1 MSRYIDDDL
10 VEEIRINNDIVDVV
24 SEYVK
29 LERKGKHMFG
39 LCPFHREKTPSFS
52 VTQSKQMYYCY
63 SCGKGGN
70 VIHFIKNI
78 ENLDFIE
85 AVEFLAN
92 RVGIE
97 IPDKVSEK
105 DTKLHNLKKELGE
118 LNVFAAR
125 FFYNNLI
132 SEKGKVAREYLKKR
146 NLSEN
151 TIRKFGMGYSTD
163 DWDDLYKAIKDKF
176 SKEAI
181 DASGLVI
188 KNKNG
193 GFYDRFRGRVIFP
206 IFNVRGN
213 VIGFGGRIMDNTQPK
228 YLNSPETVI
237 YSKRKNLYALNFAKK
252 YSQERLIIVEGYM
265 DAVSLNQAGVKNAV
279 ASLGTAFTEEQ
290 ARLIKKYTKEVVL
303 SYDMDNAGQ
312 NATLRAIKILED
324 ANIPVRILII
334 PQGKDPDEFI
344 KHYGKDVFD
353 KLVDKALSA
362 FEYKVKRL
370 KENINIE
377 SVDGRV
383 KFLNEIAKIISNV
396 YNSLEREI
404 YIKKIA
410 KDYKISE
417 EAITREIHRLSM
429 PSGVSNNMKLK
440 KVNEVR
446 GNLTKEVKNEDEVSH
461 YEKLIVVLL
470 ANDNKLYK
478 LAKNDLDDIEF
489 KDEKL
494 RNILDII
501 IKKIEGQEGI
511 VFSELLNLLDEEV
524 ASSYVKLYEEECN
537 FENNEKAILDIIRKI
552 KIKNLKERQQDIIKK
567 LSGEALNDGDLQT
580 KLRQELNDIISK
592 MNLLKK

>member
-10 VEEIRINNDIVDVV
+10 VEEIRISNDIVDVV

-85 AVEFLAN
+85 AVEFLAH

-97 IPDKVSEK
+97 IPDKVSKK
-105 DTKLHNLKKELGE
+105 DTKLHNLKKELSE

-125 FFYNNLI
+125 FFHNNLV
-132 SEKGKVAREYLKKR
+132 SEKGKVARDYLKKR
-146 NLSEN
+146 NITEN
-151 TIRKFGMGYSTD
+151 TIRKFGMGYSTSH
-163 DWDDLYKAIKDKF
+163 WDELYKAIKDKF
-176 SKEAI
+176 SVEAI
-181 DASGLVI
+181 DASGLVV

-206 IFNVRGN
+206 IFNVRGD
-213 VIGFGGRIMDNTQPK
+213 VIGFGGRIMDSTQPK
-228 YLNSPETVI
+228 YLNSPETAI

-252 YSQERLIIVEGYM
+252 YCQERLIIVEGYM

-312 NATLRAIKILED
+312 NATMRAIKILED
-324 ANIPVRILII
+324 SNIPVRILTI

-344 KHYGKDVFD
+344 KKYGKDVFD
-353 KLVDKALSA
+353 NLVDKAQTA

-370 KENINIE
+370 RDAINIE
-377 SVDGRV
+377 SMDGKI

-417 EAITREIHRLSM
+417 DAITREIRRLSM
-429 PSGVSNNMKLK
+429 PSDASKNIKFK
-440 KVNEVR
+440 KVSEGR
-446 GNLTKEVKNEDEVSH
+446 GNLTKEAKDEDELAH
-461 YEKLIVVLL
+461 YEKLIIVLL

-478 LAKNDLDDIEF
+478 IAKKDLDEIEF
-489 KDEKL
+489 TNEKL
-494 RNILDII
+494 TSILDVII
-501 IKKIEGQEGI
+501 TKIKRQEGI
-511 VFSELLNLLDEEV
+511 VFSELLNMVSEDV
-524 ASSYVKLYEEECN
+524 ASSYVKVYEEECN
-537 FENNEKAILDIIRKI
+537 FENNEKAILDIIRRI
-552 KIKNLKERQQDIIKK
+552 KIINLREKQQDIIKK
-567 LSGEALNDGDLQT
+567 LSNDAINDSKLQT
-580 KLRQELNDIISK
+580 KLRQELNDVITK

>member
-290 ARLIKKYTKEVVL
+290 ARLIKKYTKEVIL